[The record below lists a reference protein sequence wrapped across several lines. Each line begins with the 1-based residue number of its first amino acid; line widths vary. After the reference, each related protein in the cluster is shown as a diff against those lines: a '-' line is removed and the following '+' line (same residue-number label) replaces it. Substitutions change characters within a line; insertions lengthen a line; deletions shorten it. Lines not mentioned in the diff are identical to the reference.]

1 MSNVPGSAEP
11 GQRTRAPVRGT
22 TVLVD
27 GLPVH
32 ALTSRGPGRTV
43 VCVHGVGVSSRY
55 FTPTLEVLGAEFDV
69 LAPDLPG
76 FGGSG
81 DPGFA
86 LDLPGLADALLGWI
100 DAAGL
105 QRVALLGNSFGCQ
118 IAVETALRR
127 PDAIERLVLQGP
139 TTDPAARTVLG
150 QVGRRLV
157 NSPAEDPRQTPLILR
172 DYRDAGLRR
181 LRLTFRAALADRIED
196 KLPALALPVLVV
208 RGERDRLVPQAWAEQ
223 VTRLL
228 PQGRLAVV
236 PGAAH
241 TLNFSMPDA
250 LAEAVGAF
258 LREDGAA

>member
-1 MSNVPGSAEP
+1 MSSAEP
-11 GQRTRAPVRGT
+11 LCPRAPVRHR
-22 TVLVD
+22 TVLVG
-27 GLPVH
+27 GLPIH

-55 FTPTLEVLGAEFDV
+55 FTPTLDVLGAEFDV

-86 LDLPGLADALLGWI
+86 LDLPALADALLDWI
-100 DAAGL
+100 DAMGL

-118 IAVETALRR
+118 IAVEAALRR
-127 PDAIERLVLQGP
+127 CDQVERLVLQGP
-139 TTDPAARTVLG
+139 TTDPAARTARG
-150 QVGRRLV
+150 QIGRWLA
-157 NSPAEDPRQTPLILR
+157 NSPAEDPRQMPLILR

-181 LRLTFRAALADRIED
+181 LRRTFRAALTDRIED

-208 RGERDRLVPQAWAEQ
+208 RGDRDRLVPQAWAEQ

-228 PQGRLAVV
+228 PHGRLAVV

-241 TLNFSMPDA
+241 TLNFAAPDA
-250 LAEAVGAF
+250 LAQAVRGF
-258 LREDGAA
+258 LREDDAA